1 MEKTMGKLVKIV
13 KGLLSLVF
21 LGVLFSVK
29 SLVSIVLLAMLL
41 AGCYIWATTIYSIL
55 SAGSC
60 SSMDIFMFILGGN
73 LVSISYAFMD
83 SQDMDRKHTELLAA
97 IKDKFKW

>member
-1 MEKTMGKLVKIV
+1 MGKLIIEIAKS
-13 KGLLSLVF
+13 LLSL
-21 LGVLFSVK
+21 
-29 SLVSIVLLAMLL
+29 VLLAMLL

-73 LVSISYAFMD
+73 LVSISYAFID
-83 SQDMDRKHTELLAA
+83 SQDRDQKHTELLVA
-97 IKDKFKW
+97 IKDRLKW